1 MGEFGQDAGVTP
13 LLFFEGH
20 PGIFNDHRESGVL
33 QMDAEEVLHDI
44 IYIDEAG
51 FNLTTVRRRG
61 INIIGHRTIDLSMY
75 QDNVGETLPFVLPL
89 HRMGSS
95 TAMPTWVLTT
105 LISFLH
111 F

>member
-1 MGEFGQDAGVTP
+1 
-13 LLFFEGH
+13 
-20 PGIFNDHRESGVL
+20 
-33 QMDAEEVLHDI
+33 MDAEEVLHEF
-44 IYIDEAG
+44 IYIEVAG
-51 FNLTTVRRRG
+51 FNLTTVRRG
-61 INIIGHRTIDLSMY
+61 INIIGHRAIDLSMY

-105 LISFLH
+105 LISFFH

>member
-1 MGEFGQDAGVTP
+1 
-13 LLFFEGH
+13 
-20 PGIFNDHRESGVL
+20 
-33 QMDAEEVLHDI
+33 MDAEEVLHEF
-44 IYIDEAG
+44 IYIEVAG

-61 INIIGHRTIDLSMY
+61 IHIIGHRAIV
-75 QDNVGETLPFVLPL
+75 NVPGPFVLPL

-95 TAMPTWVLTT
+95 IAMPTWVLTT

>member
-1 MGEFGQDAGVTP
+1 
-13 LLFFEGH
+13 
-20 PGIFNDHRESGVL
+20 
-33 QMDAEEVLHDI
+33 MDAEEVLHEF
-44 IYIDEAG
+44 IYIEVAG

-61 INIIGHRTIDLSMY
+61 IHIIGHRAIV
-75 QDNVGETLPFVLPL
+75 NVPGPFVLPL

-95 TAMPTWVLTT
+95 SHANLGLTT